1 MSLVLIPVHATHTH
15 THTTHTQ
22 SVITAELAAVGVD
35 LTLTSFHLPCA
46 AAGGAAAVGVETV
59 GGSLEHGTLIP

>member
-1 MSLVLIPVHATHTH
+1 MSLVLVPVHT
-15 THTTHTQ
+15 THTTHHT
-22 SVITAELAAVGVD
+22 VITAELAAVGGD